1 MWYNVDFNRWIEQLV
16 PPILR
21 SKVLLAILK
30 AMIIPIIY
38 IHEEFLKKKI
48 DVERR
53 LDTTAQR
60 TSIESYLNGLFFLK
74 NREIRIEE
82 IDNSNKVYVYFAE
95 ENQIAPFINNKFIL
109 YELGEVPDK
118 PNFIVHIPTFLCTLL
133 EIEKD
138 KYKGEF
144 LTKIVNALNVY
155 KPAGKRYSINLYE
168 V

>member
-38 IHEEFLKKKI
+38 IHEEFLKKKT

-82 IDNSNKVYVYFAE
+82 IDNSNKVYVYFAD
-95 ENQIAPFINNKFIL
+95 ENQIAP
-109 YELGEVPDK
+109 
-118 PNFIVHIPTFLCTLL
+118 LL
-133 EIEKD
+133 IISS
-138 KYKGEF
+138 F
-144 LTKIVNALNVY
+144 FTN
-155 KPAGKRYSINLYE
+155 
-168 V
+168 